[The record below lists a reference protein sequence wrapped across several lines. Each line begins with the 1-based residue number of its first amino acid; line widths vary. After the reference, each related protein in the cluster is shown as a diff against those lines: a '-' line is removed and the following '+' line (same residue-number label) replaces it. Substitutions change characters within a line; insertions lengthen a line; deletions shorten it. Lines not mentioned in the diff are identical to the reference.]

1 MSEIEKDI
9 VTVDTPILT
18 PGASV
23 PPPPRS
29 AEKTLGTAHSQ
40 NVTVALGPPPLV
52 KPPQK
57 KLAFLGKGSVDESRR
72 RRFTP
77 CSPSPWLILT
87 PLVERH

>member
-1 MSEIEKDI
+1 MVRESVLGYGAGRGGDLPHRRGGVIMSEIEKDI

-40 NVTVALGPPPLV
+40 NVTVALGPRL
-52 KPPQK
+52 
-57 KLAFLGKGSVDESRR
+57 
-72 RRFTP
+72 
-77 CSPSPWLILT
+77 W
-87 PLVERH
+87 